1 MSYNTPMR
9 VAVIGPQNSGKST
22 FIKDFLEAFPSFS
35 SPTKTYRELVTD
47 KGLPLNLYTTE
58 ESQVAI
64 RDFLYAQLRDTPGRR
79 VLFDRCVIDNYIYTK
94 AQHERGLV
102 PEAFLEETE
111 AVMRDSLRYHDA
123 ILFIPAA
130 VGVPLIDDG
139 VRNIRRE
146 FVDRVNTLFIETLLR
161 LRSDIPHPIHTISGT
176 REERVRRAQSA
187 LSLMPEMV
195 ALKKNAAT
203 EAAA

>member
-1 MSYNTPMR
+1 MLLMR
-9 VAVIGPQNSGKST
+9 IAVIGPQNSGKST

-35 SPTKTYRELVTD
+35 SPTKTYRELVD
-47 KGLPLNLYTTE
+47 EKGLPLNLYTTE

-64 RDFLYAQLRDTPGRR
+64 RDFLYTQLKDTPGRR
-79 VLFDRCVIDNYIYTK
+79 VLFDRCVIDNYIYTR

-102 PEAFLEETE
+102 ADTFLAETE
-111 AVMRDSLRYHDA
+111 AVMRDSLRFHDA

-130 VGVPLIDDG
+130 VGVPLVEDG
-139 VRNIRRE
+139 VRSIRRE
-146 FVDRVNTLFIETLLR
+146 FIDRVNTLFIETLLR
-161 LRSDIPHPIHTISGT
+161 LRSDIPHPVHTISGT
-176 REERVRRAQSA
+176 REERVRRAQNA

-195 ALKKNAAT
+195 SIKRDAAA